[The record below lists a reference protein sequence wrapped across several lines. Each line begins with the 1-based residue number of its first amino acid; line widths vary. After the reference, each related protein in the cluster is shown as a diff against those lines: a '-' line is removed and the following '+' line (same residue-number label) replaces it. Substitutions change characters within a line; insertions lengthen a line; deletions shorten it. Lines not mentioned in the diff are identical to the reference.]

1 MYLVTASIHVACAV
15 RYRVLTKTRRRSV
28 NPEIIRD
35 RGGAAELS
43 ARGKLGFGENSYIM
57 ALGLEVVNSADRAF
71 GRFDNY
77 TPALPVSDVLVE
89 SVGGGIRI
97 AYKNAYLRK
106 LQQYLPTCMHMSL
119 PVLTSYCTSLGI
131 HVHV

>member
-15 RYRVLTKTRRRSV
+15 RYRVLTKSDAGASTLKSSGIGVGRR
-28 NPEIIRD
+28 NCLH
-35 RGGAAELS
+35 AANWFS
-43 ARGKLGFGENSYIM
+43 GENSYIM